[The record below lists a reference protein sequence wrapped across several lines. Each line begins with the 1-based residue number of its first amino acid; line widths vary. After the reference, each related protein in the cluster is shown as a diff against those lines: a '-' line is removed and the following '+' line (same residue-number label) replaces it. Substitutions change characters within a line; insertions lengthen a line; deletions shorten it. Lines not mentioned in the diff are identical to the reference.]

1 MHDVPVLDK
10 KGLRKFGFTTGAII
24 VILFGLLLP
33 WLRDRPLPWWPF
45 SIAAIL
51 CIWALV
57 APTSL
62 NLVYQPWMKV
72 GLVLGWINTRII
84 LAIIFFVLL
93 TPLGWLQ
100 RKRGKLGYKTGFES
114 NTQSY
119 KITRTQRLTAKDLE
133 NPF

>member
-1 MHDVPVLDK
+1 MNTKPDHSIK
-10 KGLRKFGFTTGAII
+10 ALREFAYTMAAAF
-24 VILFGLLLP
+24 ILIFCLVLP
-33 WLRDRPLPWWPF
+33 WIFSRTIPHWPIL
-45 SIAAIL
+45 IASVMLLQAYLYPASLIPVQT
-51 CIWALV
+51 IWV
-57 APTSL
+57 RI
-62 NLVYQPWMKV
+62 
-72 GLVLGWINTRII
+72 GIVLGWINTRII